1 MKSNQFLD
9 GIKILDLSQYI
20 PGPFA
25 TRQLSDLGAQV
36 IKIEPPDG
44 DQMRRF
50 MYAGESETSPVYRHL
65 NRGKRILRLDLK
77 SPSGLQNLKHLLKD
91 ADVLLESFRPGVL
104 ERLGLDRATIESIN
118 PRLIHCAL
126 SGYGQ
131 TGPYRSRAGHDLN
144 YCAASGALE
153 FSGTADKPAITYPP
167 MADHAGAMQACIC
180 ILAALNSRQ
189 ISNEGSYIDV
199 SLFESSLSWQY
210 LSFFQPDNMRSEL
223 LLNGGAAC
231 YNIYQCSDGYFI
243 SIAALESHFW
253 TNFCDAVNKAEWVDA
268 QYETIPQRQLISEVA
283 ELFKQYPRKYW
294 NKLFKDVDCCY
305 EALLLNKEM
314 SFHPQIAAREA
325 ITQDGPAYP
334 AHINDKTVA
343 LNIDIF
349 EFKAGEKPE
358 WTSPAQ

>member
-1 MKSNQFLD
+1 
-9 GIKILDLSQYI
+9 
-20 PGPFA
+20 
-25 TRQLSDLGAQV
+25 
-36 IKIEPPDG
+36 
-44 DQMRRF
+44 
-50 MYAGESETSPVYRHL
+50 
-65 NRGKRILRLDLK
+65 
-77 SPSGLQNLKHLLKD
+77 
-91 ADVLLESFRPGVL
+91 
-104 ERLGLDRATIESIN
+104 
-118 PRLIHCAL
+118 
-126 SGYGQ
+126 
-131 TGPYRSRAGHDLN
+131 
-144 YCAASGALE
+144 
-153 FSGTADKPAITYPP
+153 
-167 MADHAGAMQACIC
+167 
-180 ILAALNSRQ
+180 SRQ